1 MIAICRE
8 VDKNGGGIAVYPIE
22 SEVTE
27 RLLTCLT
34 LRARLNPELRYF
46 VTARVRWENES
57 ARKLIESSLRRKNV
71 TASTIAAVG
80 QIRAALVSVKT
91 PPAFQTS
98 NLVLCHNETSYFY
111 KS

>member
-57 ARKLIESSLRRKNV
+57 ARKLIENSLRRKNV
-71 TASTIAAVG
+71 TASTIAAAG
-80 QIRAALVSVKT
+80 GLVE
-91 PPAFQTS
+91 
-98 NLVLCHNETSYFY
+98 L
-111 KS
+111 